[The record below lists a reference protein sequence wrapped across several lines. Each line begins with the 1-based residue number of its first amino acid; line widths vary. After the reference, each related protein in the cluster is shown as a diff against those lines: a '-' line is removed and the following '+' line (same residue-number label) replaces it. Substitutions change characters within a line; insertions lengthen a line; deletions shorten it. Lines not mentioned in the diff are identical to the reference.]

1 MISVSDLSELIDCS
15 VEGNSELLIEGV
27 GDLRNTHKNFI
38 SFLSD
43 KRYYKFFKDSAS
55 SVVIVRNDFSEDRL
69 DKTLIRVE
77 NPVFAYIKIL
87 EYFDD
92 SLKIKKNGIHKSSI
106 ISNNTNIS
114 SNCFIGPFT
123 TIDNNVEIKSSSFIG
138 SSCYIGKNV
147 KIGKNSKIKSNV
159 SIYDGTEIG
168 DNVIIESG
176 TIVGTNGF
184 GLTTYKDQH
193 FVIPHKGKV
202 IIEDNVWIGANC
214 AIDRGTINNTIIG
227 FGTKMDN
234 LIQIAHNVQ
243 IGKHCI
249 IAGHTAIAG
258 STTLGNY
265 VTVAG
270 KVGIIGHLK
279 IGNKCTIASMSQVTK
294 SLSDNS
300 FVSGIPARDHKK
312 SLKLSAIFS
321 KLDLIYNDFKN
332 NRK

>member
-1 MISVSDLSELIDCS
+1 MISVSNLSEIIDCS
-15 VEGNSELLIEGV
+15 IEGNNEVLIEGV
-27 GDLRNTHKNFI
+27 GDLRSAPKNFI

-55 SVVIVRNDFSEDRL
+55 SIVIVKNNFSEDRL

-87 EYFDD
+87 EYFDG
-92 SLKIKKNGIHKSSI
+92 SLKIKKKGIHKSSI
-106 ISNNTNIS
+106 ISKNTNIS
-114 SNCFIGPFT
+114 SDCFIGPFS
-123 TIDNNVEIKSSSFIG
+123 TIDNNVDIKSSSFIG
-138 SSCYIGKNV
+138 SACYIGENV

-176 TIVGTNGF
+176 TTIGTNGF
-184 GLTTYKDQH
+184 GLTTYKDRH
-193 FVIPHKGKV
+193 YVIPHKGKV
-202 IIEDNVWIGANC
+202 VIEDNVWIGANC

-227 FGTKMDN
+227 SGTKMDN
-234 LIQIAHNVQ
+234 LIQIAHNVH

-258 STTLGNY
+258 STILGDY
-265 VTVAG
+265 VTIAG

-294 SLSDNS
+294 SLRDKS

-312 SLKLSAIFS
+312 SLKLGAIFS
-321 KLDLIYNDFKN
+321 KLDLIYNDFK
-332 NRK
+332 KK

>member
-1 MISVSDLSELIDCS
+1 MSQ
-15 VEGNSELLIEGV
+15 
-27 GDLRNTHKNFI
+27 
-38 SFLSD
+38 
-43 KRYYKFFKDSAS
+43 
-55 SVVIVRNDFSEDRL
+55 DRL

-92 SLKIKKNGIHKSSI
+92 NLKIKKNGIHKSSI
-106 ISNNTNIS
+106 ISENTNIS
-114 SNCFIGPFT
+114 TDCFIGPFS
-123 TIDNNVEIKSSSFIG
+123 TIDNNVDIKSSSFIG

-176 TIVGTNGF
+176 TTIGTNGF

-193 FVIPHKGKV
+193 YVIPHKGKV

-234 LIQIAHNVQ
+234 LIQIAHNVH
-243 IGKHCI
+243 IGEHCI

-258 STTLGNY
+258 STIIGNY
-265 VTVAG
+265 VTIAG

-279 IGNKCTIASMSQVTK
+279 IGNKCIIASMSQVTK
-294 SLSDNS
+294 SLRDNS

-312 SLKLSAIFS
+312 SLKLNAIFS
-321 KLDLIYNDFKN
+321 KLDLIYNDFKK